1 MSLDE
6 YRFLIKSNLFTF
18 PLQLS
23 FMVVMFMSCI
33 RIPSLP
39 QNHEDILLH
48 YIPEVLQF
56 CLSHLGGK
64 YFRMSILY
72 KIQGRFSLTVSHIHV
87 FNCPSITAYR
97 GGSSPLWLAIPHY
110 AHGSVQLL
118 LHWSVWY
125 LCQCHITTAVK
136 SVSIYCNTKLLILLF
151 FRVSSYPREFPYPL
165 SVGFSRE
172 EYWSRLPCPPPGDLH
187 DPGIQLTSLMSPALA
202 GGLVSNSPFH
212 NTFIRYHFIDYRF
225 HLLLFRISQHSFE
238 DNMFLFLSFI
248 FWSFTVIHLCKDL
261 KRF

>member
-1 MSLDE
+1 
-6 YRFLIKSNLFTF
+6 
-18 PLQLS
+18 
-23 FMVVMFMSCI
+23 MFMSCI

-87 FNCPSITAYR
+87 SNCPSITAYR

-125 LCQCHITTAVK
+125 LCQCHITTAIK
-136 SVSIYCNTKLLILLF
+136 SVSIYCNTNFSSCYSSEYLLIPVNFPILCPWDSLGKNTGVDCHALLQEIF
-151 FRVSSYPREFPYPL
+151 MTQ
-165 SVGFSRE
+165 G
-172 EYWSRLPCPPPGDLH
+172 
-187 DPGIQLTSLMSPALA
+187 
-202 GGLVSNSPFH
+202 SNW
-212 NTFIRYHFIDYRF
+212 
-225 HLLLFRISQHSFE
+225 HLLCLLHWQVDWFPTPLF
-238 DNMFLFLSFI
+238 
-248 FWSFTVIHLCKDL
+248 TTHL
-261 KRF
+261 